1 MYRNTLPE
9 ACPGVKNEGSKD
21 KKALICRYTK

>member
-1 MYRNTLPE
+1 MYRNILLE
-9 ACPGVKNEGSKD
+9 ASPKVKNEGSKD